1 MDIADY
7 LQLMTQKDASDLFFS
22 PGSPVLIKIEGISR
36 PISEHRHLLPREV
49 KELAF
54 SLMNES
60 HMKTFESE
68 WEVNMGVSINGL
80 GRFRVNV
87 MRQRGELAMV
97 IRNVKVNPPSI
108 EEINVPI
115 YLKKLIM
122 AKRGL
127 VLVAGATGS
136 GKSTT
141 LAAMIDHRNSTT
153 HGHILTIEDPIEFLH
168 SYKKAVVNQREVGTD
183 TKSYGE
189 ALKNAMR
196 EAPDVILIGE
206 IRDEETMRNAINYSE
221 TGHLC
226 LATIHASNAVETLDR
241 VINFFPESTHKQLLI
256 DLSNNLNAIV
266 CQRLVPGLE
275 GKRWPAVEILK
286 DSPFIKELIK
296 KGQIDQIRDAF
307 ERNLEKEIITFDQ
320 AIYNLYKDKKISAV
334 EAISHADSSH
344 NMKVKIRLTS
354 DNSGTASSIGS
365 FEIEGL
371 QQPKPKD

>member
-7 LQLMTQKDASDLFFS
+7 LQLMTQKNASDLFFS

-36 PISEHRHLLPREV
+36 PISEQRHLSPREV

-60 HMKTFESE
+60 HMKAFESE
-68 WEVNMGVSINGL
+68 WEVNMGVSIHGL

-87 MRQRGELAMV
+87 MRQRGEMAMV
-97 IRNVKVNPPSI
+97 IRNVKVDPPSI

-122 AKRGL
+122 EKRGL

-141 LAAMIDHRNSTT
+141 LAAMIDHRNSAT

-168 SYKKAVVNQREVGTD
+168 HYKKSVVNQREVGTD

-206 IRDEETMRNAINYSE
+206 IRDTETMRNAINYSE

-241 VINFFPESTHKQLLI
+241 VINFFPETSHKQLLI
-256 DLSNNLNAIV
+256 DLSNNLKAIV
-266 CQRLVPGLE
+266 CQRLIPGLE
-275 GKRWPAVEILK
+275 GKRWPAVEILR

-296 KGQIDQIRDAF
+296 KGEIDQIREAF
-307 ERNLEKEIITFDQ
+307 ERNLEKEVITFDQ
-320 AIYNLYKDKKISAV
+320 AIYDLYKDKKISQV
-334 EAISHADSSH
+334 EAIAHADSTH
-344 NMKVKIRLTS
+344 NMTVKIRLTS
-354 DNSGTASSIGS
+354 DNLRNTSDIDSL
-365 FEIEGL
+365 EIEGL
-371 QQPKPKD
+371 LPAKN

>member
-7 LQLMTQKDASDLFFS
+7 LQLMTQKDASDLFFT
-22 PGSPVLIKIEGISR
+22 PGSPVLIKIEGICH
-36 PISEHRHLLPREV
+36 PISEQHRLSALET

-54 SLMNES
+54 ALMNES
-60 HMKTFESE
+60 HLKSFEAN
-68 WEVNMGVSINGL
+68 WEVNMGVSVHGL

-87 MRQRGELAMV
+87 MRQRGEVAMV
-97 IRNVKVNPPSI
+97 IRNVKVNPPCI
-108 EEINVPI
+108 EDINVPL
-115 YLKKLIM
+115 YLKDLVM
-122 AKRGL
+122 EKRGL

-141 LAAMIDHRNSTT
+141 LASMIDHRNTTT

-168 SYKKAVVNQREVGTD
+168 AYKKSVINQREVGTD
-183 TKSYGE
+183 TKSYSE

-206 IRDEETMRNAINYSE
+206 IRDAETMRNAINYSE

-226 LATIHASNAVETLDR
+226 LATIHASNSVETLDR
-241 VINFFPESTHKQLLI
+241 VINFFPESSHKQLLI
-256 DLSNNLNAIV
+256 DLSNNLKAIV
-266 CQRLVPGLE
+266 CQRLIPGID

-296 KGQIDQIRDAF
+296 KGEIDQIRDAF
-307 ERNLEKEIITFDQ
+307 ERNLEKEIVTFDQ
-320 AIYNLYKDKKISAV
+320 AIFTLYKNNRISKD

-344 NMKVKIRLTS
+344 NMSVKIRLTH
-354 DNSGTASSIGS
+354 N
-365 FEIEGL
+365 EPL
-371 QQPKPKD
+371 QAPNHTPFTIKD